1 MRSPSGTI
9 AKIVS
14 ENGGTRRARED
25 SEGAGGK
32 SSDLRSTLA
41 TAYVY
46 GGRFIVAL
54 PLVLAVLASA
64 ATATTMGCASSWKG
78 SVGAVLGKDN
88 RTGRV
93 FVRDAPPGMP
103 AERAGIRP
111 DDEITA
117 IDDVPVGKMTPEQ
130 VHEKLAGDVG
140 SKVKLTVL
148 RPGDAPRDVLVE
160 RGPLRGE
167 SK

>member
-14 ENGGTRRARED
+14 ENGGTRHAWED
-25 SEGAGGK
+25 SEGAWGK
-32 SSDLRSTLA
+32 STDLQRTLA

-46 GGRFIVAL
+46 ARGFIVVLMVGVAL
-54 PLVLAVLASA
+54 
-64 ATATTMGCASSWKG
+64 GCASTWKG

-117 IDDVPVGKMTPEQ
+117 IDDAPVGKMSPEQ
-130 VHEKLAGDVG
+130 IHDKLAGDVG
-140 SKVKLTVL
+140 SKVKLTVQH
-148 RPGDAPRDVLVE
+148 PGEAPRDILVE

-167 SK
+167 GK